1 MQGDQ
6 FEAEG
11 VSEIPEDHVGILL
24 QQKRM
29 EQGRELA
36 DIARQTRIPLRHL
49 TAIESGN
56 HDSLP
61 ALPYTIGFVKAYARS
76 LGLDPEAIAD
86 RFRGETTKSDRI
98 VPTMIH
104 EPIEDA
110 RVPTRKAALLG
121 IALFAVVVLAIL
133 AYALG
138 AFDGDSDDEAPPA
151 LTAAGSDGGTPV
163 NADTPPPPAVETQAA
178 APTTTATPAAT
189 VASGP
194 VAIAAREDAWV
205 KVYEAAT
212 GKTVFMGV
220 MAAGDRYEVPA
231 DRQDLMLQTGRIGV
245 LDFSVG
251 GTALAPLGAPT
262 EFVKDLAL
270 TGASLTARAQAAG
283 GAPAVASAP
292 GQSSAVP
299 ASSTPETGP
308 EE

>member
-1 MQGDQ
+1 MQGEQ

-11 VSEIPEDHVGILL
+11 VSETPEDHVGILL

-61 ALPYTIGFVKAYARS
+61 ALPYTIGFVKAYART

-86 RFRGETTKSDRI
+86 RFRGETTKTDRI

-138 AFDGDSDDEAPPA
+138 AFDGDSEDEAP
-151 LTAAGSDGGTPV
+151 AAVTETGSDSGTPV
-163 NADTPPPPAVETQAA
+163 NTDAPPPAAETQAA
-178 APTTTATPAAT
+178 APVDAAPPAAL
-189 VASGP
+189 ASGP
-194 VAIAAREDAWV
+194 VVIAAREDAWV

-262 EFVKDLAL
+262 EFVKDMAL
-270 TGASLTARAQAAG
+270 TGASLSARAQAGGSAPAAAAG
-283 GAPAVASAP
+283 GTPAAQAPT
-292 GQSSAVP
+292 
-299 ASSTPETGP
+299 TPPTGP
-308 EE
+308 DE